1 MQAAI
6 KGPTI
11 QQGRLE
17 GPRPATNARVFAFTK
32 EEVAGTSNVVTG
44 QTLVNF
50 KTAQVLFNTGA
61 TLVYSHVICW
71 YT

>member
-1 MQAAI
+1 MAMHNMQTAI

-17 GPRPATNARVFAFTK
+17 APSPVTNARVFAFTK
-32 EEVAGTSNVVTG
+32 EEVARTSNVVTG

-50 KTAQVLFNTGA
+50 IIA
-61 TLVYSHVICW
+61 
-71 YT
+71 